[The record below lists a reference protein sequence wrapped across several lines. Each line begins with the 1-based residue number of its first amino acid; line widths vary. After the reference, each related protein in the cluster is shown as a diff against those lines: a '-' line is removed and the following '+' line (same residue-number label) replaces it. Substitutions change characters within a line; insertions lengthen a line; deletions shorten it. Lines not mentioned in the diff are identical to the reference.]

1 MIIEFSDRPGRHE
14 RHLQRRHNNPLFSLP
29 PRSVNTERLVEAGH
43 KDDVERETFLEGF
56 RQLVKEAA
64 ALKPNEDAEV
74 ILSLKERLDKA
85 YEESAC
91 LGGDLAPVQEAIR
104 RLVAVIMAAVRK
116 GAGNDALAHRE
127 LDDEEQ
133 ARAAHFELLATPLVA
148 DLLHPETLIT
158 PEELVPTLLS
168 ADRNA
173 LAAALTLFDDDQIA
187 MMVRDARRLLVK
199 VELAGHDVAAPRAR
213 LAQMVTRS
221 EGLTPAQMK
230 SMDTDSN
237 G

>member
-14 RHLQRRHNNPLFSLP
+14 RHLQRRHNNPLFALP
-29 PRSVNTERLVEAGH
+29 PRSTNTEALVAAGH

-56 RQLVKEAA
+56 KQVVEEAV

-85 YEESAC
+85 YEEAAG
-91 LGGDLAPVQEAIR
+91 LGGDLTPIQEAIR
-104 RLVAVIMAAVRK
+104 QLVEVIMGAVRK
-116 GAGNDALAHRE
+116 GAGNDALAHQE

-158 PEELVPTLLS
+158 PEELVPALLS
-168 ADRNA
+168 ADENA
-173 LAAALTLFDDDQIA
+173 LAAALTLFDADQIA
-187 MMVRDARRLLVK
+187 VMVNDARRLLAQ
-199 VELAGHDVAAPRAR
+199 VELAGHNVSDPRAR
-213 LAQMVTRS
+213 LTQM
-221 EGLTPAQMK
+221 EAWLMEITP
-230 SMDTDSN
+230 N
-237 G
+237 